1 MRFTRRANADERDLE
16 PFDQDAEDAQQ
27 FVAVPP
33 SFLIGSA
40 IRTWSSSCAT
50 IAVPSWSGSKP
61 LAFGIA
67 FAPQGRPKS
76 RVSAQSAG
84 ARRVWGHE
92 PQHPGMSQAST
103 PRGGDGCRPRQERR
117 CAPPARAR
125 LQPLANAS
133 TISTTHARAQRRQP
147 KQRVR
152 GDLRRP
158 VAPKHAYCS
167 RRPRAGERQPAVTLS
182 LKMVGGDGGSG
193 RRVPQRFLLL
203 VYGMP
208 TKPTAGRVAVWR
220 SLKKTGA
227 VYL

>member
-133 TISTTHARAQRRQP
+133 TISTTHARSATTTTEAARP
-147 KQRVR
+147 
-152 GDLRRP
+152 RRP
-158 VAPKHAYCS
+158 PTPRCAQARLLQPPPAS
-167 RRPRAGERQPAVTLS
+167 RGKAT
-182 LKMVGGDGGSG
+182 SG
-193 RRVPQRFLLL
+193 YPL
-203 VYGMP
+203 
-208 TKPTAGRVAVWR
+208 TENGR
-220 SLKKTGA
+220 G
-227 VYL
+227 